1 MLGKYKVVTLSMPE
15 EIYEQAQEIAKEE
28 GRTRSELFR
37 EALRQY
43 VDAKKWRKIQRETA
57 ERARS
62 LGITSE
68 ADIERIIHEIR
79 QQPIDPFSKDAKKR
93 WD

>member
-1 MLGKYKVVTLSMPE
+1 MLGKYKTVTLSMPE
-15 EIYEQAQEIAKEE
+15 EIYEQAEEVAKEE

-43 VDAKKWRKIQRETA
+43 VDMKKWRKLQRETA

-68 ADIERIIHEIR
+68 ADVERIIGELR
-79 QQPIDPFSKDAKKR
+79 EQTS
-93 WD
+93 

>member
-15 EIYEQAQEIAKEE
+15 EIYAQADEIAKEE

-37 EALRQY
+37 EAFRQY
-43 VDAKKWRKIQRETA
+43 VDTRNWRKIQRETA

-62 LGITSE
+62 LGITSD
-68 ADIERIIHEIR
+68 ADVERIIGELR
-79 QQPIDPFSKDAKKR
+79 EQTP
-93 WD
+93 

>member
-15 EIYEQAQEIAKEE
+15 EIYKQADEIAKEE

-43 VDAKKWRKIQRETA
+43 VDTRKWRKLQRETA

-62 LGITSE
+62 LGVTSD
-68 ADIERIIHEIR
+68 ADVDRIIGELR
-79 QQPIDPFSKDAKKR
+79 EQTS
-93 WD
+93 